1 MCPVLEFAPDEPLFP
16 ELLQH
21 SGLKKK
27 MCHLKTTESTFN
39 KSTHDGLLVI
49 VGLRLA
55 LIWASPKNHL
65 PLTIA
70 R

>member
-1 MCPVLEFAPDEPLFP
+1 
-16 ELLQH
+16 
-21 SGLKKK
+21 

-55 LIWASPKNHL
+55 LIWASPKNHQ